1 MKSLPIYQV
10 DAFASNL
17 FKGNPAA
24 VCPLDKWLS
33 DETMQAI
40 AAENNLSETA
50 FFVPEKDGYRIRWF
64 TPMKKWHC
72 AAMPLLPA
80 LMCFLINWAFQGKK
94 LYLIV

>member
-50 FFVPEKDGYRIRWF
+50 FLFEKMRDTGSDGLP
-64 TPMKKWHC
+64 PMKKWHYVG
-72 AAMPLLPA
+72 MLLLPA
-80 LMCFLINWAFQGKK
+80 LMYFLINWDFLEKK
-94 LYLIV
+94 FYFIA

>member
-50 FFVPEKDGYRIRWF
+50 FFAPETDGYRIGGLP
-64 TPMKKWHC
+64 PMKKWHC

-80 LMCFLINWAFQGKK
+80 LMYFLINWAFQGKK